1 MPSRIPCG
9 LPPKKRDRER
19 GEIEVFHKVL
29 VHFKSLVN
37 RVINVVRKF

>member
-1 MPSRIPCG
+1 MPSSIPCG
-9 LPPKKRDRER
+9 LSKKRKRER

-37 RVINVVRKF
+37 RVINVGRKF